1 MHPATSHPCRVCWAQ
16 PFRRYVWPVCMPC
29 LQTALTTLPP
39 SQTTQSCGT
48 ALTRPQMEGNAPL
61 LAALATQ
68 AQASHPPVPLA
79 AGAQPVADRAWP
91 EVSHHLRCFV
101 CGLLWFVA
109 LVVSLICLVDDFW
122 LTNLH
127 HEPRSHW
134 LLVGAPLVGYSCMV
148 VLEPHVAEASPHTQ
162 HAAGRQ

>member
-1 MHPATSHPCRVCWAQ
+1 MQGVLGSAIQAVCLACVHALPADCSDNPATQ
-16 PFRRYVWPVCMPC
+16 PDNAVLWDCANK
-29 LQTALTTLPP
+29 TAN
-39 SQTTQSCGT
+39 G
-48 ALTRPQMEGNAPL
+48 GNAPL

-68 AQASHPPVPLA
+68 AQTSHPPVPLA

-91 EVSHHLRCFV
+91 EVRHHLRCFV

-134 LLVGAPLVGYSCMV
+134 LLSGGPFGWLFLYGCIGTACS
-148 VLEPHVAEASPHTQ
+148 
-162 HAAGRQ
+162 